1 MTEIKAS
8 GYRIAVIGAGAIGS
22 AVARRLLATGHDVV
36 VWNRTASRSA
46 KLVDAGALPAGS
58 VGEAASSATLVLL
71 TLTDY
76 GAVQQCL
83 AELDDD
89 LSGRTIVAMC
99 TGTADD
105 AKHAAQR
112 VAVLGASYLD
122 AGMQASPDMI
132 GTDTATILYSGSRSA
147 FEQHRA
153 VLELL
158 STPRFVG
165 ESPQAA
171 AIWDLTLFGLW
182 YDAQLGLLRALD
194 TVREAG
200 IDVAEFV
207 DTAVKQLGH
216 VVTEAPVTA
225 SDLLRATY
233 PAGPATLPEHL
244 TVIRHLTRLR
254 GGQALGDGG
263 LPAVAAR
270 IEALIAQGREGE
282 GLTATIATMPNR
294 ASA

>member
-1 MTEIKAS
+1 MTETKAS
-8 GYRIAVIGAGAIGS
+8 GYRIAVIGTGAIGD
-22 AVARRLLATGHDVV
+22 AIARRLIAADHDVV

-46 KLVDAGALPAGS
+46 ELVDAGALPAGS

-76 GAVQQCL
+76 VAVQQCL
-83 AELDDD
+83 AELDGD

-105 AKHAAQR
+105 AERAAQR
-112 VAVLGASYLD
+112 VAALRVSYLD
-122 AGMQASPDMI
+122 AGIQASPDMI
-132 GTDTATILYSGSRSA
+132 GTEAATILYSGSRPA
-147 FEQHRA
+147 FDRHRA

-171 AIWDLTLFGLW
+171 AIWDLALFGLW

-194 TVREAG
+194 TVRESG
-200 IDVAEFV
+200 IDVVEFV
-207 DTAVKQLGH
+207 DTAVKQLGN

-225 SDLLRATY
+225 SDLLRGSF

-254 GGQALGDGG
+254 DGQALGDGG
-263 LPAVAAR
+263 LAAVAAR
-270 IEALIAQGREGE
+270 IETLIEQGLEGE
-282 GLTATIATMPNR
+282 GLTATIALTPNR
-294 ASA
+294 ARA